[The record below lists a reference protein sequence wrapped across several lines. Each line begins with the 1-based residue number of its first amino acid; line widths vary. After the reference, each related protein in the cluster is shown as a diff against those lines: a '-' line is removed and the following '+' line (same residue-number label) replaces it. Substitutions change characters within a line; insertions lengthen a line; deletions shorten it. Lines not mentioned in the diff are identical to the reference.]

1 MEIYFTLLIAIS
13 VFLATNLDD
22 LFILMSFFAIKDY
35 NNFTVATGQ
44 YLGFFLII
52 MISLLAYFFKII
64 VPASYIS
71 LLGIFP
77 IIIGFKYLWNYRK
90 NIYKEMV
97 MEKRFGFL
105 KIDDNRKSGSLKGIF
120 HISSITL
127 SNGGDNLGVYI
138 PLFLTMDILHV
149 AITTATFFLM
159 VGLWCIMAY
168 LMVENEIFGKK
179 IRMYSNAI
187 FPFILILIGIWILT
201 GINHILTI

>member
-1 MEIYFTLLIAIS
+1 MEIYLTLLMAIA

-22 LFILMSFFAIKDY
+22 LFILVSFFAIKNF
-35 NNFTVATGQ
+35 NNFIVVTGQ

-52 MISLLAYFFKII
+52 LICLLSYFFKII
-64 VPASYIS
+64 VPSSLIP

-77 IIIGFKYLWNYRK
+77 IIIGSKYLWNYRK
-90 NIYKEMV
+90 NVYKEML
-97 MEKRFGFL
+97 MERRFGHS
-105 KIDDNRKSGSLKGIF
+105 KMVDNRKYGGLKETF
-120 HISSITL
+120 HVSSITL

-138 PLFLTMDILHV
+138 PLFLTMDIINV
-149 AITTATFFLM
+149 GITTATFFLM

-168 LMVENEIFGKK
+168 LMVENKIFGKK